1 MAIFLY
7 ILREKGAGQAS
18 RTFALAAVG
27 RPPFRPPSRVP
38 PSAGT
43 ATFPQYADAK
53 LPLSRSTGRMDDT
66 APTWSLTQT
75 PPRELGPPWGR
86 LPPAH
91 PLELQPPWDDDPSA
105 HPLEIDRPRSSQLP
119 PGRADA
125 YAPAR
130 APAAVGRRPHPPS
143 R

>member
-75 PPRELGPPWGR
+75 PPLKLDPPRDDQLSPVRAGR
-86 LPPAH
+86 N
-91 PLELQPPWDDDPSA
+91 
-105 HPLEIDRPRSSQLP
+105 RPRASSALR
-119 PGRADA
+119 GDD
-125 YAPAR
+125 
-130 APAAVGRRPHPPS
+130 S
-143 R
+143 